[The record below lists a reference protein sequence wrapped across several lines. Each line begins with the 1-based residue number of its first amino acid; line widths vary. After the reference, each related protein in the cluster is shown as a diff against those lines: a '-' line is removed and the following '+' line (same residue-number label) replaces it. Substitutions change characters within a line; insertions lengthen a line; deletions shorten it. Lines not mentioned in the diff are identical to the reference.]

1 MGAIILKYK
10 SDKVSSAFYEVDFGG
25 NVKGWLRKRGDKKKR
40 KKGNSVAVSIRFV
53 GKHDFCSILI

>member
-25 NVKGWLRKRGDKKKR
+25 NVKGCLRKRGDKKR

>member
-25 NVKGWLRKRGDKKKR
+25 NVKGWLRKRGDKKKVR
-40 KKGNSVAVSIRFV
+40 RATQ
-53 GKHDFCSILI
+53 

>member
-25 NVKGWLRKRGDKKKR
+25 NVKGWLRKRGDKKKEEGQLSSSFY
-40 KKGNSVAVSIRFV
+40 KIC
-53 GKHDFCSILI
+53 GKT